1 MHPLRGIIRRLLRIY
16 GIILTKNRTT
26 RTYGYFRILDRR
38 NIRIGNNCS
47 FNAGVFIQAYHN
59 VTIEDN
65 VTLSPGCIILDS
77 GLDVDSLVNKGVKR
91 HIESF
96 VLVKRGAWLGAGAIV
111 LPGVTIGEYSIVG
124 AGSVVTKD
132 VEPYTIVAGNP
143 AKVIRKI
150 EPPQYKNAK

>member
-16 GIILTKNRTT
+16 GIILTKNRNT

-65 VTLSPGCIILDS
+65 VTLSPGCMILDS
-77 GLDVDSLVNKGVKR
+77 GLDVDSLVNKDVKK

-96 VLVKRGAWLGAGAIV
+96 VLVKLGAWLGAGAIV

-150 EPPQYKNAK
+150 EPS